1 MTNEL
6 VMFIMQGLLTVA
18 MLGFA
23 SVLNTF
29 RKSFEEVNRDLKA
42 LNNAVLG
49 QYITRDDSD
58 QKWAAQRILDHEL
71 RSLLQDVMVKQ
82 ARLEGVPYNYNGPE
96 KRAHRSEPT

>member
-6 VMFIMQGLLTVA
+6 VMFIMQGLLTVT

-23 SVLNTF
+23 SVLNNF

-49 QYITRDDSD
+49 QYMTRDDSD
-58 QKWAAQRILDHEL
+58 QRWAAQRTLDHEL
-71 RSLLQDVMVKQ
+71 RGMLQDVMVKL
-82 ARLEGVPYNYNGPE
+82 ARLEGVPYDYNGHE
-96 KRAHRSEPT
+96 KG

>member
-23 SVLNTF
+23 SVLNNF
-29 RKSFEEVNRDLKA
+29 RKSFDEVNRDLKA

-58 QKWAAQRILDHEL
+58 QRWAAQRVLDHEL
-71 RSLLQDVMVKQ
+71 RAMLQDVMVKQ
-82 ARLEGVPYNYNGPE
+82 ARLEGTPYDYNGPE
-96 KRAHRSEPT
+96 KRVNK